1 MDLIQENPVKE
12 NKTKKL
18 KTSLII
24 IFVLI
29 AILIIVAIVI
39 FVFSKK
45 VEEDQFK
52 VFLDGSRNYEMA
64 KENVFLIE
72 DGKVYTSIR
81 AIAPYI
87 GYTIYNGEYKQY
99 SEDTTNCYATNS
111 KEIVTFSTGKDSIR
125 KYPQLGHSESQAF
138 DISEEISI
146 RGNTM
151 YICEDGLERAFNLL
165 LTYDSNE
172 NSVTI
177 KTLPYLTVAYEKNI
191 SNASLTK
198 SELEESIIFNNE
210 KALLY
215 NYVVI
220 QDKNNGMFGVA
231 LYKDGTTSTV
241 ITERYKSVEF
251 IEGINDFIVVSSDN
265 KYGIIGSDGITKV
278 KPAYEMI
285 QEIDKDIGLYLV
297 SSNGKQGVI
306 NQNGKIIVYQDY
318 DKVGLDGEIQ
328 DPNVTN
334 RYLLYNNCIPV
345 QLNKKWG
352 LIDKNGEVI
361 LPLEY
366 DGIGCQLDATQT
378 NTTGIVLIP
387 ELKGIVIERDSIIET
402 DKIRK
407 YGVIDSSGTGIV
419 NIVADSAY
427 ATTISNKT
435 TYYLNIQNQIID
447 IVSYY
452 YEHKDEVDKDYVNKQ
467 LQQQQQQENIQ
478 NQVETNNNQQ
488 TQQNQQNQQV
498 QDNQQNQQGQQV
510 QNNQQ
515 NQQAQQ
521 QTQQVQQ

>member
-39 FVFSKK
+39 YVFSRK
-45 VEEDQFK
+45 VAEDQFK
-52 VFLDGSRNYEMA
+52 VFLDGTRSYDMA
-64 KENVFLIE
+64 KENIFLIE
-72 DGKVYTSIR
+72 DGKVYTSIK
-81 AIAPYI
+81 AIAPHI

-99 SEDTTNCYATNS
+99 SEDTTNCYATNQ

-125 KYPQLGHSESQAF
+125 KYPQLGQSESQSF
-138 DISEEISI
+138 DLSEEITT

-151 YICEDGLERAFNLL
+151 YICEDGLERAFNLSL
-165 LTYDSNE
+165 SYDINE

-177 KTLPYLTVAYEKNI
+177 YTLPYLTSVYEKQI
-191 SNASLTK
+191 TNASLTK
-198 SELEESIIFNNE
+198 SELSDSIIFNNE

-220 QDKNNGMFGVA
+220 KDKSNGLFGVA

-251 IEGINDFIVVSSDN
+251 IEGINDFIVVSTDN

-278 KPAYEMI
+278 KPAYDMI

-328 DPNVTN
+328 DINVTN

-366 DGIGCQLDATQT
+366 DGIGCQLDSNQT

-387 ELKGIVIERDSIIET
+387 ELKGIVIERDFINESDT
-402 DKIRK
+402 IRK
-407 YGVIDSSGTGIV
+407 YGVIDSTGTGIV

-452 YEHKDEVDKDYVNKQ
+452 YEHKDEAEKDYVNKQ
-467 LQQQQQQENIQ
+467 QQALNEITNEIQAVDQTQNNQQIQQEQ
-478 NQVETNNNQQ
+478 NNQQAQQVQQDQNNQQVQQDQNNQQ
-488 TQQNQQNQQV
+488 TQRQ
-498 QDNQQNQQGQQV
+498 
-510 QNNQQ
+510 
-515 NQQAQQ
+515 
-521 QTQQVQQ
+521 